1 MAKQI
6 IIRFA
11 IILKDNKMDN
21 LYKII
26 KMLKV
31 EIKAIGIN
39 KIKGILVNINGSS
52 KWMYIIK
59 PIMEIDIKNITFK
72 FSFIK
77 LLLSI

>member
-11 IILKDNKMDN
+11 IILKDNKIDN

-26 KMLKV
+26 NMLKV

-39 KIKGILVNINGSS
+39 KIKGYLVNINGSS
-52 KWMYIIK
+52 K
-59 PIMEIDIKNITFK
+59 
-72 FSFIK
+72 
-77 LLLSI
+77 

>member
-39 KIKGILVNINGSS
+39 KI
-52 KWMYIIK
+52 
-59 PIMEIDIKNITFK
+59 
-72 FSFIK
+72 
-77 LLLSI
+77 